1 MSRLAATAPRA
12 AVATMRAA
20 LLRRAPAGASARVG
34 RVPTGA
40 PLRWASSA
48 PSSSDHSTHAHADEA
63 SGTAETKEE
72 WLRIARELSRA
83 NVWPHEEFAPPH
95 VEFPPSL
102 LEFPEHPSDATG
114 TDTPRT
120 LLPFAAKAL
129 AAAALVYAGVAALND
144 ASANGSNP
152 LTNFIANNA
161 NTGDG
166 SIREMERLYDESTKR
181 ADDTKILLTK
191 LPPPMYRIKFTGIFE
206 RHSDFLIEPGTQSAV
221 TDGNVEIKYSWKED
235 DDLFGPPFPKSE

>member
-1 MSRLAATAPRA
+1 MAAYRSRVESSQRVSNSISHPSCTTTRNDAQSSHIPR
-12 AVATMRAA
+12 
-20 LLRRAPAGASARVG
+20 
-34 RVPTGA
+34 
-40 PLRWASSA
+40 
-48 PSSSDHSTHAHADEA
+48 
-63 SGTAETKEE
+63 
-72 WLRIARELSRA
+72 
-83 NVWPHEEFAPPH
+83 WPHEEFAPPH